1 MAGFIQ
7 SLQSICLSRRGEVI
21 SNVSSQLIE
30 CAPSVPLVLMR
41 RLFTL
46 FYRFGIDV
54 WHYTSNGLVH
64 TYEVE
69 LWKLLAISGLVVLNS
84 PQSHGALEPFDN
96 SPKSCPVAVSVKIR
110 GGDHRSCVQYHSR
123 SLLVLSVHCLLNAA
137 IATAVQNGWWNC
149 CEETED
155 LPSFDRNS

>member
-69 LWKLLAISGLVVLNS
+69 L
-84 PQSHGALEPFDN
+84 
-96 SPKSCPVAVSVKIR
+96 
-110 GGDHRSCVQYHSR
+110 
-123 SLLVLSVHCLLNAA
+123 
-137 IATAVQNGWWNC
+137 
-149 CEETED
+149 
-155 LPSFDRNS
+155 

>member
-7 SLQSICLSRRGEVI
+7 SLQSICLS
-21 SNVSSQLIE
+21 
-30 CAPSVPLVLMR
+30 LVLMR

-69 LWKLLAISGLVVLNS
+69 L
-84 PQSHGALEPFDN
+84 
-96 SPKSCPVAVSVKIR
+96 
-110 GGDHRSCVQYHSR
+110 
-123 SLLVLSVHCLLNAA
+123 
-137 IATAVQNGWWNC
+137 
-149 CEETED
+149 
-155 LPSFDRNS
+155 